1 MPAVACL
8 ETQPM
13 RRKMVA
19 GPARGAVVEV
29 GAVAA
34 GGVDRAEQPEPIA
47 LSTPRGYPVRSGIVA
62 DARS

>member
-1 MPAVACL
+1 
-8 ETQPM
+8 M